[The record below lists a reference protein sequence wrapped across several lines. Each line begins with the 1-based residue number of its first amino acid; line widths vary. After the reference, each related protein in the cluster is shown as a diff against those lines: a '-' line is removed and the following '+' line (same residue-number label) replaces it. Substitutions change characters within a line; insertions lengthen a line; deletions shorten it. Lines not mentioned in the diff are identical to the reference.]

1 MMSQKSKSVDAGI
14 WIKLTKLVMGLVLL
28 AGAMAVFQ
36 WYQPVIRQNEGMQR
50 RIIHLRKQITEENK
64 IAQTLQAKIGSV
76 TTNDFTLDRLAREKL
91 GYAKPG
97 EKVVRFETINAS
109 LPSR

>member
-1 MMSQKSKSVDAGI
+1 MDETHQVGD
-14 WIKLTKLVMGLVLL
+14 
-28 AGAMAVFQ
+28 GARPIGRCDGVFQ

-50 RIIHLRKQITEENK
+50 RIIHLRKQIAEENK

>member
-1 MMSQKSKSVDAGI
+1 
-14 WIKLTKLVMGLVLL
+14 
-28 AGAMAVFQ
+28 
-36 WYQPVIRQNEGMQR
+36 MQR
-50 RIIHLRKQITEENK
+50 RIIHLRKQIAEENK
-64 IAQTLQAKIGSV
+64 IAQSLQAKIGSV